1 MKKNE
6 YSLND
11 TIGHQNR
18 QAIKSERQHKKK
30 IKRLSERQPMEFL

>member
-18 QAIKSERQHKKK
+18 QAIKSERKPKKNQK
-30 IKRLSERQPMEFL
+30 II

>member
-18 QAIKSERQHKKK
+18 QPIKSERQHRK
-30 IKRLSERQPMEFL
+30 IKRLSERQTMEFL

>member
-18 QAIKSERQHKKK
+18 QAIKSKPTAQKK

>member
-18 QAIKSERQHKKK
+18 QAIKSERRPKK
-30 IKRLSERQPMEFL
+30 IERLSERQPMEFL